1 MNTQE
6 ILSKLHISELGQM
19 QKDASAAVLHTDRD
33 VVILAPTGSGKTLA
47 YLLPLVQRLDAAIEE
62 VQAVVIVPSRELALQ
77 SNDVFRSM
85 GCGLRSMCL
94 YGGRPTMDEHRAI
107 QKVRP
112 QVIFATPGRL
122 NDHLDKQ
129 NLAASDVRWLVID
142 EFDKCLRM
150 GFRAEMEKA
159 VDGLPTVERR
169 ILLSATDAEE
179 MPRFVRMG
187 RTERVDYLDEEETTP
202 DRIGLYVVHS
212 PEKDKLNT
220 LDMLLRDFGAQQTIV
235 FLNYRDGVER
245 TAKFLTEKG
254 YVVSAF
260 HGGLD
265 QRQREEAIY
274 RFANRSANILVST
287 DLASRGLDI
296 PDVENIVHYNLPEIG
311 RAHV

>member
-19 QKDASAAVLHTDRD
+19 QKDASDAVLHTDRD

-122 NDHLDKQ
+122 NDHLESRTSQ
-129 NLAASDVRWLVID
+129 
-142 EFDKCLRM
+142 LR
-150 GFRAEMEKA
+150 
-159 VDGLPTVERR
+159 T
-169 ILLSATDAEE
+169 SA
-179 MPRFVRMG
+179 G
-187 RTERVDYLDEEETTP
+187 
-202 DRIGLYVVHS
+202 S
-212 PEKDKLNT
+212 
-220 LDMLLRDFGAQQTIV
+220 
-235 FLNYRDGVER
+235 
-245 TAKFLTEKG
+245 
-254 YVVSAF
+254 
-260 HGGLD
+260 
-265 QRQREEAIY
+265 
-274 RFANRSANILVST
+274 
-287 DLASRGLDI
+287 
-296 PDVENIVHYNLPEIG
+296 
-311 RAHV
+311 